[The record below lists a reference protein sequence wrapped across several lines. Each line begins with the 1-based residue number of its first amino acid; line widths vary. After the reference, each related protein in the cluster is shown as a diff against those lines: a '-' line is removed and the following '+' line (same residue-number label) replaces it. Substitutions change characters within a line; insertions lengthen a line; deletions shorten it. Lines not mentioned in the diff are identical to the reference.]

1 MFEQKVKIFIGT
13 SLIGIGVLQAVLG
26 FYSDNLALI
35 GIGVLLVVL
44 NVAYV
49 YQLALHSEH

>member
-1 MFEQKVKIFIGT
+1 MFEQKVKIFIGI

-26 FYSDNLALI
+26 FYSDNLELI
-35 GIGVLLVVL
+35 GLGVLLVVL

-49 YQLALHSEH
+49 YIEAPHSEH